1 MVTHIIAC
9 IHPLPLLA
17 CYIFRHYHPIFLLFL
32 VDARVVQGF
41 GAGEGGLV
49 LLSEVECTGAE
60 ETLAMCDYI
69 GIGDHSCDRENSAGV
84 ACGKG
89 RVLHI
94 IIIFM

>member
-1 MVTHIIAC
+1 MEMFFPCKI
-9 IHPLPLLA
+9 
-17 CYIFRHYHPIFLLFL
+17 LFP

-49 LLSEVECTGAE
+49 LLSEVECTGTE
-60 ETLAMCDYI
+60 EKLTVCDYI

-89 RVLHI
+89 TVYCTL
-94 IIIFM
+94 